1 MARDEGRVSTCGVQE
16 ARKLLRVSESTLLRQ
31 ARAGIVPAAKIGR
44 EWVFVRDDLM
54 QLVRKN
60 YKAPCSI
67 DGHALRTG
75 GFDSSS
81 TGEKS
86 GSQLAQ
92 QIARKRK
99 KLKPKLAVVRGGKP
113 ASANGQ

>member
-1 MARDEGRVSTCGVQE
+1 MSTCGLHE
-16 ARKLLRVSESTLLRQ
+16 AMELLRVSESTLLRR
-31 ARAGIVPAAKIGR
+31 ARAGIVPGAKIGR
-44 EWVFVRDDLM
+44 EWVFVRDDLL
-54 QLVRKN
+54 QLVRNN

-81 TGEKS
+81 TAEKS

-99 KLKPKLAVVRGGKP
+99 SLKPKLAIVHGGKP
-113 ASANGQ
+113 ASASSR